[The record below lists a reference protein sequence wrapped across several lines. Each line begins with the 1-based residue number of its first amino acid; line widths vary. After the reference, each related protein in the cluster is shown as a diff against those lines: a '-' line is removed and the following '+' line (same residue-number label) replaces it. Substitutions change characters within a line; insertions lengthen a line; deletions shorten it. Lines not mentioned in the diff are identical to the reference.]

1 MTEGTWMTLGTA
13 MDLAAV
19 ASLSAALV
27 FLALTWWQ
35 YGEERVTKA
44 FHEGQAKQTG
54 RARQVRQACRL
65 RLDGGGLVG
74 PAHRWWRRHL
84 GPA

>member
-1 MTEGTWMTLGTA
+1 MTLGTA

-44 FHEGQAKQTG
+44 FHEGQAKQTRKG
-54 RARQVRQACRL
+54 KASAASVPP

-74 PAHRWWRRHL
+74 PAHRWRRRHL